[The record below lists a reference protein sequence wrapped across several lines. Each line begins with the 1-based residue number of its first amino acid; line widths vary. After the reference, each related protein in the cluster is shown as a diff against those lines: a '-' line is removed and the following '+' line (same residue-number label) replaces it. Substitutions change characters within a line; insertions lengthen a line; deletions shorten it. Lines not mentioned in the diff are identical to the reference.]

1 MKAAARLKRILFS
14 PFEKVGAWEFI
25 AIAKGKSPAR
35 HARRPLCQR
44 GLIALIAMASLCGCT
59 VTPNAKPGDPAY
71 APVSAPSMIAPPPSD
86 GAIYRNGS
94 GLSLFE
100 DKRARRI
107 GDVITIVL
115 SESTTSSKKADTE
128 IKKDDSI
135 EIDAGTVFGATPR
148 KGSVTMETSVNPKRD
163 FSGEASADQSNK
175 LTGTITVMVADVLPN
190 GLLEVRGEK
199 WMTLNRGEEF
209 IRIRGYVRPEDVL
222 PDNTIASTKV
232 ADVRIAYSG
241 TGELAQSNRQ
251 GWLSRFFSSE
261 WFPF

>member
-1 MKAAARLKRILFS
+1 MNTYRLISRKFFAKKIAAALS
-14 PFEKVGAWEFI
+14 V
-25 AIAKGKSPAR
+25 
-35 HARRPLCQR
+35 
-44 GLIALIAMASLCGCT
+44 AMMLHGCT
-59 VTPNAKPGDPAY
+59 VAPNAKPGDPAY

-86 GAIYRNGS
+86 GGIYRTGS
-94 GLSLFE
+94 GMSLFE

-128 IKKDDSI
+128 IKKDDSVS
-135 EIDAGTVFGATPR
+135 IDAGTVLGAVP
-148 KGSVTMETSVNPKRD
+148 KIGGVNMGTSVNPKRD
-163 FSGEASADQSNK
+163 FSGGATADQSNK

-222 PDNTIASTKV
+222 PDNTISSTKV

-251 GWLSRFFSSE
+251 GWLSRVFSSE
-261 WFPF
+261 WWPF

>member
-1 MKAAARLKRILFS
+1 MKLLLSALFA
-14 PFEKVGAWEFI
+14 G
-25 AIAKGKSPAR
+25 
-35 HARRPLCQR
+35 
-44 GLIALIAMASLCGCT
+44 IALMTLSACT
-59 VTPNAKPGDPAY
+59 VTQNAKPGDAEY
-71 APVSAPSMIAPPPSD
+71 APVSAPAMLAPPPSD
-86 GAIYRNGS
+86 GGIYRSGG

-115 SESTTSSKKADTE
+115 SENTSSSKKADTA

-135 EIDAGTVFGATPR
+135 NIDAGLVLGGVPR
-148 KGSVTMETSVNPKRD
+148 KGQLNMETSVNPTRD
-163 FSGEASADQSNK
+163 FSGESSADQSNK

-241 TGELAQSNRQ
+241 TGELAQANRQ

-261 WFPF
+261 FWPF

>member
-1 MKAAARLKRILFS
+1 MKTIRFRAQRLLFPPVKKGS
-14 PFEKVGAWEFI
+14 KGEFI
-25 AIAKGKSPAR
+25 A
-35 HARRPLCQR
+35 R
-44 GLIALIAMASLCGCT
+44 GLIGVLASFALIALSACT
-59 VTPNAKPGDPAY
+59 VMPNAKPGDPAY
-71 APVSAPSMIAPPPSD
+71 APVSAPAMLAPPPNE
-86 GAIYRNGS
+86 GGIYRSGG

-107 GDVITIVL
+107 GDIITIVL

-128 IKKDDSI
+128 IKKDDAISVG
-135 EIDAGTVFGATPR
+135 AGTLLGATPR
-148 KGSVTMETSVNPKRD
+148 KGQVTLETGLDSTRD
-163 FSGEASADQSNK
+163 FSGESSADQSNK